1 MHLFIFFCLFILEN
15 FVGGSY
21 FAVIHDTDGEDNC
34 RVWSDSN
41 HGCTGYSATFAKL
54 KGKDCSRFISAG
66 SDDDSMK
73 VDICGTEDREHV
85 AWVTV
90 NKNGTVNFL
99 NREGNTSSCTLENG
113 LQVPSNCSIGNTVS
127 SLSPTS
133 ISTSSQ
139 FSFSTTIGRS
149 YSQPARCNQSS
160 APIYTST
167 STNSAHLASISDAGS
182 TTESPLADQ
191 SPNLM
196 YSPAC
201 ICSCKSAVVSYR

>member
-1 MHLFIFFCLFILEN
+1 MHLFIFFCLFIVES
-15 FVGGSY
+15 FVAGSY
-21 FAVIHDTDGEDNC
+21 FAVIHDTDGEENC

-41 HGCTGYSATFAKL
+41 HGCTGYSATFVKL

-66 SDDDSMK
+66 SDDDSMQ
-73 VDICGTEDREHV
+73 VDLCGTEDGEHV

-90 NKNGTVNFL
+90 SKNGTVNFL
-99 NREGNTSSCTLENG
+99 NREGKTSSCTLGNG

-127 SLSPTS
+127 SQSSAS
-133 ISTSSQ
+133 ISTRSQ
-139 FSFSTTIGRS
+139 SLFTTTIGRS
-149 YSQPARCNQSS
+149 GSQSARCNQSS

-167 STNSAHLASISDAGS
+167 STNSAHLASISDAES

-191 SPNLM
+191 YPNLT

-201 ICSCKSAVVSYR
+201 TCSCKSAVVS